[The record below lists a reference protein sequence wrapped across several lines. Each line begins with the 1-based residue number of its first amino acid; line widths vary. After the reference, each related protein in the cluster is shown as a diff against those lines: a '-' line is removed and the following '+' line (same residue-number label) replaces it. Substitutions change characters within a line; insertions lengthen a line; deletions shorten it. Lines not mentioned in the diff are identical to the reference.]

1 MTSHSAPLQSWL
13 PIPADSHFPL
23 QNLPYGVFRPAS
35 GKEPRVGVAIG
46 DFVLDL
52 SVLEE
57 RGLLAAA
64 AQSGKRVFNRPA
76 LNEFM
81 VLGPAAWRQVRA
93 RVTELLRHDTATLQG
108 DAPLREAALLR
119 RDAVELLLP
128 VQIGDYTDFYSSRD
142 HATNVGTML
151 RGPQNA
157 LNPNWLHLPV
167 AYQGRSSSVVV
178 SGTDVV
184 RPRGQTMPEGA
195 ASPSFGPSRA
205 LDYELE
211 LGFFIGT
218 GNNLGESIAC
228 ERAGEHVFGVVLVN
242 DWSARD
248 LQKWEYVPLGPFLA
262 KNFATSISPWVVP
275 LDALAPFR
283 IPGPTQDPQPLPYLR
298 SSGDWTFDIE
308 LEVTLTTAK
317 STEPFTICCSNARN
331 LYWNICQQI
340 AHHTVGGCNLRPG
353 DLLATGTIS
362 GKTPESRG
370 CLLERTWGG
379 TQPLA
384 LPDGTLRR
392 FLEDGDRLTITAW
405 CQGDGYRVGLGE
417 VTGKILPAAM

>member
-23 QNLPYGVFRPAS
+23 QNLPYGVFRPAA

-46 DFVLDL
+46 QFVLDL

-64 AQSGKRVFNRPA
+64 PQSGRRIFNRPA

-81 VLGPAAWRQVRA
+81 ALGPAAWRQVRA
-93 RVTELLRHDTATLQG
+93 RVTELLRQDTATLRD

-119 RDAVELLLP
+119 RGAVEMLLP

-167 AYQGRSSSVVV
+167 AYHGRSSSVVV

-184 RPRGQTMPEGA
+184 RPRGQTMAEA
-195 ASPSFGPSRA
+195 ATSPSFGPSRA

-211 LGFFIGT
+211 LGFFVGT
-218 GNNLGESIAC
+218 GNHLGQPIAC

-248 LQKWEYVPLGPFLA
+248 IQKWEYVPLGPFLA

-275 LDALAPFR
+275 LEALARFR
-283 IPGPTQDPQPLPYLR
+283 VPGPTQDPQPLPYLR
-298 SSGDWTFDIE
+298 STGDWTFDIE

-317 STEPFTICCSNARN
+317 SNEPFSICRSNARN

-340 AHHTVGGCNLRPG
+340 AHHTAGGCNLRPG

-362 GKTPESRG
+362 GPTPESRG

-384 LPDGTLRR
+384 LPDGSLRR
-392 FLEDGDRLTITAW
+392 FLEDGDCVTIAGW
-405 CQGDGYRVGLGE
+405 CQGEGYRVGLGE
-417 VTGKILPAAM
+417 VTGKILPGA